1 MWPNPLE
8 TADLVKI
15 TEEILNEQTSFFVQC
30 AAAQF
35 LSTEKPEG
43 LRYDA
48 AEIKMFMMS
57 FNRKFHHKVSEGLRQ
72 PLKSEIFI
80 FHKF

>member
-8 TADLVKI
+8 TADLVTI
-15 TEEILNEQTSFFVQC
+15 TEEILNDKLHFLCNV

-57 FNRKFHHKVSEGLRQ
+57 LNRKFHHKVSEGLRQ